1 MIKSE
6 ITISNVFLI
15 DAHLEVCHDLVF
27 GMLTYRVESLELGT
41 I

>member
-1 MIKSE
+1 M
-6 ITISNVFLI
+6 I

-27 GMLTYRVESLELGT
+27 GMLTYRVESLQLCT